1 MTDVNVVI
9 IGGGAMGC
17 SLLYHLAKAGW
28 SDIVL
33 VEKNDLT
40 HGSTWHAAG
49 LCTHFAHNPTIQEL
63 RATSVR
69 LYRDI
74 LPEETGESCGF
85 HRSGAMRVTRKP
97 DRMDEFR
104 HVAGLSEFT
113 GYPLEIIDPK
123 RIAELHPLATL
134 DGLLGGIYE
143 PDDGHVDP
151 SLATN
156 AMAKQ
161 AQRHGAV
168 IQRYNPVHAIR
179 HENGRWVVETKNG
192 TLRARHIVNAAG
204 TWGFEIGRMMGVNVP
219 SVPVLHQYLVTDTVP
234 AIAER
239 QKAGAPELPIIRDP
253 EESWYCRQERD
264 GFILGPYEKQAQVWS
279 PDGVP
284 PDFGAELMAPDLDR
298 VEHIIEWAM
307 ARVPALAT
315 AGIKTVVNGPI
326 TFTPD
331 ANPLIG
337 PAHGAP
343 NAWLLTGSSMGIME
357 GGGAGKFLAHW
368 MTHGA
373 PPMDALAVDSRR
385 FGPWADRSY
394 RVDKAIECFGLQFGV
409 HYPFEE
415 RPAARNIRTSA
426 LHDIM
431 LERGA
436 VMGAAHGAE
445 RPNWFSATPHGE
457 TRDSFRRTNWFD
469 AVARE
474 VEAVTTRVAIADL
487 SVFSKFDVTGP
498 DALRFLAALGS
509 NVPPRPGRIG
519 LTHAL
524 TPAGGVASEFTVSVL
539 APDHA
544 YLNSAAAAEEMDLD
558 LLTARAEGFDVTIA
572 NRTNAL
578 AVLGLM
584 GPRSADVL
592 ATLAGLDGMAWLNA
606 REIKVA
612 GIPAR
617 VLRVSYV
624 GEKGYELHVDRAH
637 AARLFHALEDAG
649 RPFGIGHYG
658 AYAANSMRLEK
669 GYRGWGMDLTTER
682 SPLETGL
689 SYLVKHEGRSFIGRD
704 AMLKRQP
711 GWDMVLLEI
720 DTDGAVEPFYSHTL
734 FAAGRPVGVVTSGAF
749 GHRVRKSL
757 ALAFLRERD
766 MREGLAV
773 KLLGVE
779 RPARILAQPPY
790 DPQNLK
796 LKA

>member
-1 MTDVNVVI
+1 MTNVNVVI

-28 SDIVL
+28 EDIVL

-74 LPEETGESCGF
+74 LPQETGESCGF
-85 HRSGAMRVTRKP
+85 HRSGAMRVTRNP

-113 GYPLEIIDPK
+113 GYPLEIIDQR
-123 RIAELHPLATL
+123 RIAELHPLAVL

-156 AMAKQ
+156 AMARQ

-192 TLRARHIVNAAG
+192 TLKALHIVNAAG
-204 TWGFEIGRMMGVNVP
+204 TWGFEVGRMMGVNVP

-239 QKAGAPELPIIRDP
+239 RKAGAPELPIIRDP

-279 PDGVP
+279 VDGVP
-284 PDFGAELMAPDLDR
+284 PEFGAELMAPDLER
-298 VEHIIEWAM
+298 VEHIIEAAL

-315 AGIKTVVNGPI
+315 AGVKTVVNGPI

-337 PAHGAP
+337 PAHGVP
-343 NAWLLTGSSMGIME
+343 NAWLLTGSSMGVME

-385 FGPWADRSY
+385 FGPWADRSF
-394 RVDKAIECFGLQFGV
+394 RVEKAIECFGLQFGV

-415 RPAARNIRTSA
+415 RPAARNIRVSP
-426 LHDIM
+426 LHDLM

-445 RPNWFSATPHGE
+445 RPNWFSAKRQDS
-457 TRDSFRRTNWFD
+457 TRDSFRRTNWFE

-474 VEAVTTRVAIADL
+474 VEAVSKRVALADL

-498 DALRFLAALGS
+498 GTRRFLDALGANR
-509 NVPPRPGRIG
+509 PPKPGRIG

-524 TPAGGVASEFTVSVL
+524 TPAGGVASEFTVTML
-539 APDHA
+539 APDRA
-544 YLNSAAAAEEMDLD
+544 YLNSAAAAEEMDFD
-558 LLTARAEGFDVTIA
+558 LLASRAAGFDVTIR
-572 NRTNAL
+572 NRTDEL
-578 AVLGLM
+578 AVIGLM
-584 GPRSADVL
+584 GPRSGDVLGKLADVS
-592 ATLAGLDGMAWLNA
+592 GLTWLSA
-606 REIKVA
+606 REMQMA
-612 GIPAR
+612 GIAVR
-617 VLRVSYV
+617 LLRVSYV
-624 GEKGYELHVDRAH
+624 GEKGYELHVERAH
-637 AARLFHALEDAG
+637 AARLFLALEEAG
-649 RPFGIGHYG
+649 NAFGIGHYG
-658 AYAANSMRLEK
+658 AYAANAMRLEK

-682 SPLETGL
+682 SPLESGL
-689 SYLVKHEGRSFIGRD
+689 AFLVKPEGRDFIGRD

-720 DTDGAVEPFYSHTL
+720 DTEGEVEPFYSHTV
-734 FAAGRPVGVVTSGAF
+734 FAAGRPVGVVTSGGF
-749 GHRVRKSL
+749 GHRVRRSL
-757 ALAFLRERD
+757 ALAFLRERN
-766 MREGLAV
+766 MREGLTV
-773 KLLGVE
+773 KLLGRE
-779 RPARILAQPPY
+779 RGARILDTPPY

>member
-85 HRSGAMRVTRKP
+85 HRSGAMRVTRNP

-298 VEHIIEWAM
+298 VEHIIKWAM

-368 MTHGA
+368 MTHCA

-426 LHDIM
+426 LHDVM

-689 SYLVKHEGRSFIGRD
+689 SYLVKYEGRSFIGRE

-720 DTDGAVEPFYSHTL
+720 DTDGAVERLWTPRSQVSGPCLSARAGYAGRACRQ
-734 FAAGRPVGVVTSGAF
+734 AAGR
-749 GHRVRKSL
+749 
-757 ALAFLRERD
+757 
-766 MREGLAV
+766 
-773 KLLGVE
+773 
-779 RPARILAQPPY
+779 
-790 DPQNLK
+790 
-796 LKA
+796 

>member
-28 SDIVL
+28 RDIVL

-49 LCTHFAHNPTIQEL
+49 LCTHFAHNATIQEL

-74 LPEETGESCGF
+74 LPEETGENCGF
-85 HRSGAMRVTRKP
+85 HRSGAMRVTRNP

-113 GYPLEIIDPK
+113 GYPLEIIDRD

-156 AMAKQ
+156 AMARV

-168 IQRYNPVHAIR
+168 IQRYNPVLAIR
-179 HENGRWVVETKNG
+179 RENGRWLVETKNG
-192 TLRARHIVNAAG
+192 ILRAVHIVNAAG
-204 TWGFEIGRMMGVNVP
+204 TWGFEIGAIMGVNVP
-219 SVPVLHQYLVTDTVP
+219 SVPVLHQYLVTDTVQ

-239 QKAGAPELPIIRDP
+239 QKAGSPELPIIRDP

-264 GFILGPYEKQAQVWS
+264 GFILGPYEKEAQVWS
-279 PDGVP
+279 IDGVP
-284 PDFGAELMAPDLDR
+284 PDFGAELMPPDLDR
-298 VEHIIEWAM
+298 VEHIIEAAM

-315 AGIKTVVNGPI
+315 AGVKTVVNGPI

-337 PAHGAP
+337 PAHGMP
-343 NAWLLTGSSMGIME
+343 NAWLITGSSMGVME
-357 GGGAGKFLAHW
+357 GGGAGKFLSHW

-385 FGPWADRSY
+385 FGPWADRDY
-394 RVDKAIECFGLQFGV
+394 RVAKAIECFGLQFGV
-409 HYPFEE
+409 HFPFEE
-415 RPAARNIRTSA
+415 RPAGRNIRVSA
-426 LHDIM
+426 LHHLM
-431 LERGA
+431 KARGA
-436 VMGAAHGAE
+436 VMGTAHGAE
-445 RPNWFSATPHGE
+445 RPNWFSGNSGDAN
-457 TRDSFRRTNWFD
+457 RDSFRRTNWFNAVACEVD
-469 AVARE
+469 AV
-474 VEAVTTRVAIADL
+474 TNRVGLTDL
-487 SVFSKFDVTGP
+487 SVFSKFDVAGP
-498 DALRFLAALGS
+498 DTLRFLDSLGA
-509 NVPPRPGRIG
+509 NVPPKPGRIG

-539 APDHA
+539 APDRA

-558 LLTARAEGFDVTIA
+558 LLNQRSAGFDVSIR
-572 NRTNAL
+572 NRTDDL
-578 AVLGLM
+578 AVIGLM
-584 GPRSADVL
+584 GPRAADVL
-592 ATLAGLDGMAWLNA
+592 GPLTRAPPGSWLSA
-606 REIKVA
+606 RETDVA
-612 GIPAR
+612 GVPAR

-624 GEKGYELHVDRAH
+624 GELGFELHVERSH
-637 AARLFHALEDAG
+637 ATPLFLALEEAG
-649 RPFGIGHYG
+649 KPFGIGHYG
-658 AYAANSMRLEK
+658 AYAANAMRLEK

-682 SPLETGL
+682 SPLESGL
-689 SYLVKHEGRSFIGRD
+689 GFLVKPEGRGFIGRE
-704 AMLKRQP
+704 AMLKRSP
-711 GWDMVLLEI
+711 NWDMVLLEI
-720 DTDGAVEPFYSHTL
+720 DTDGEVEPFYSHTV
-734 FAAGRPVGVVTSGAF
+734 FARGRPVGVVTSGAF

-757 ALAFLRERD
+757 ALAFLREPEF
-766 MREGLAV
+766 REGLTV
-773 KLLGVE
+773 KLLGRE
-779 RPARILAQPPY
+779 RAARILSTPPY
-790 DPQNLK
+790 DPRNER